1 MCLGIFSYTPP
12 ISTELCAFPIFLF
25 ILYSSSYTVE
35 ARCDIIALKGCRWFS
50 FPSLYSRELG
60 VLCKCSPCIA
70 VLNSTCFCHLS
81 VPEQECHE
89 CLIPGLL
96 GGNGILSASF
106 SCSYI
111 VWKMIT
117 TISLQ
122 QEKEVYARSKSPSN
136 YLRLPPP
143 PSSLTKMAGRAIH
156 QLLTRRLQSQSAP
169 VLSSLVSKKDQE
181 GVQSTGMKTLRAFA
195 LLGAGVTGLLSF
207 ATIASADEAEHGLA
221 CPDYPWPHSGILSSY
236 DHASIRRGHQVY
248 QQVCASCH
256 SMGLISYRD
265 LVGVAYTEEETKAMA
280 AEIEVVD
287 GPNDEGEMFTRPGK
301 LSDRF
306 PQPYSNEQ
314 AARFANGGAYPPD
327 LSLITKARH
336 NGQNYVFALLTGY
349 HDPPAG
355 VSIREGLHYN
365 PYFPGGAIAMPKML
379 NDGAVEYE
387 DGTPAT
393 EAQMGKDVVTF
404 LSWAAEPEMEERKLM
419 GFKWIFVL
427 SLALLQAGYYRRM
440 KWSVFKSR
448 KLVLDVV
455 N

>member
-1 MCLGIFSYTPP
+1 MALPAPPLLILKQDQNGPGVAGI
-12 ISTELCAFPIFLF
+12 
-25 ILYSSSYTVE
+25 
-35 ARCDIIALKGCRWFS
+35 K
-50 FPSLYSRELG
+50 SLR
-60 VLCKCSPCIA
+60 VL
-70 VLNSTCFCHLS
+70 
-81 VPEQECHE
+81 
-89 CLIPGLL
+89 
-96 GGNGILSASF
+96 
-106 SCSYI
+106 
-111 VWKMIT
+111 
-117 TISLQ
+117 
-122 QEKEVYARSKSPSN
+122 
-136 YLRLPPP
+136 
-143 PSSLTKMAGRAIH
+143 
-156 QLLTRRLQSQSAP
+156 
-169 VLSSLVSKKDQE
+169 
-181 GVQSTGMKTLRAFA
+181 A
-195 LLGAGVTGLLSF
+195 LLGAGVSGLLSF
-207 ATIASADEAEHGLA
+207 ATIASSDEAEHGLA
-221 CPDYPWPHSGILSSY
+221 CPNYPWPHSGILSSY

-256 SMGLISYRD
+256 SMSLISFRD

-280 AEIEVVD
+280 AEIEVDD

-306 PQPYSNEQ
+306 PQPYANEQ

-349 HDPPAG
+349 RDPPAG
-355 VSIREGLHYN
+355 VSLCDDVQIRDGLHYN

-379 NDGAVEYE
+379 IDGAVEYE

-427 SLALLQAGYYRRM
+427 SLALLQAAYYRRL
-440 KWSVFKSR
+440 KWSIFKSR
-448 KLVLDVV
+448 KLIVDVV

>member
-1 MCLGIFSYTPP
+1 M
-12 ISTELCAFPIFLF
+12 
-25 ILYSSSYTVE
+25 
-35 ARCDIIALKGCRWFS
+35 
-50 FPSLYSRELG
+50 
-60 VLCKCSPCIA
+60 
-70 VLNSTCFCHLS
+70 
-81 VPEQECHE
+81 
-89 CLIPGLL
+89 
-96 GGNGILSASF
+96 
-106 SCSYI
+106 
-111 VWKMIT
+111 
-117 TISLQ
+117 
-122 QEKEVYARSKSPSN
+122 KS
-136 YLRLPPP
+136 
-143 PSSLTKMAGRAIH
+143 
-156 QLLTRRLQSQSAP
+156 
-169 VLSSLVSKKDQE
+169 
-181 GVQSTGMKTLRAFA
+181 LRAFA
-195 LLGAGVTGLLSF
+195 LLGAGVSGFLSF

-221 CPDYPWPHSGILSSY
+221 CPSYPWPHKGILSSY

-256 SMGLISYRD
+256 SMSLISFRD

-336 NGQNYVFALLTGY
+336 DGQNYVFALLTGY
-349 HDPPAG
+349 RDPPAG

-379 NDGAVEYE
+379 IDGALEYE

-427 SLALLQAGYYRRM
+427 SLALLQAGYYRRLR
-440 KWSVFKSR
+440 WSVLKSR

>member
-1 MCLGIFSYTPP
+1 
-12 ISTELCAFPIFLF
+12 
-25 ILYSSSYTVE
+25 
-35 ARCDIIALKGCRWFS
+35 
-50 FPSLYSRELG
+50 
-60 VLCKCSPCIA
+60 
-70 VLNSTCFCHLS
+70 
-81 VPEQECHE
+81 
-89 CLIPGLL
+89 
-96 GGNGILSASF
+96 
-106 SCSYI
+106 
-111 VWKMIT
+111 
-117 TISLQ
+117 
-122 QEKEVYARSKSPSN
+122 
-136 YLRLPPP
+136 
-143 PSSLTKMAGRAIH
+143 MAGRAFH
-156 QLLTRRLQSQSAP
+156 QLLMRRLQSQS
-169 VLSSLVSKKDQE
+169 KDQE
-181 GVQSTGMKTLRAFA
+181 GVGSTGMKSLRAFA
-195 LLGAGVTGLLSF
+195 LLGAGVSGLLSF
-207 ATIASADEAEHGLA
+207 ATMASADEAEHGLP
-221 CPDYPWPHSGILSSY
+221 CPNYPWPHSGILSSY

-256 SMGLISYRD
+256 SMSLISYRD

-306 PQPYSNEQ
+306 PQPYANEQ

-355 VSIREGLHYN
+355 VAVTIATAPVAAMAGHLVREGGFKNDDLSIEFSSEISHEICIEIAVPLGIRDGLHYN

-393 EAQMGKDVVTF
+393 ESQMGKDVVTF
-404 LSWAAEPEMEERKLM
+404 LAWAAEPEMEERKLM

-427 SLALLQAGYYRRM
+427 SLALLQAAYYRRM
-440 KWSVFKSR
+440 RWSVLKSR

>member
-1 MCLGIFSYTPP
+1 M
-12 ISTELCAFPIFLF
+12 PIF
-25 ILYSSSYTVE
+25 
-35 ARCDIIALKGCRWFS
+35 
-50 FPSLYSRELG
+50 
-60 VLCKCSPCIA
+60 
-70 VLNSTCFCHLS
+70 FC
-81 VPEQECHE
+81 
-89 CLIPGLL
+89 
-96 GGNGILSASF
+96 
-106 SCSYI
+106 
-111 VWKMIT
+111 
-117 TISLQ
+117 LQ
-122 QEKEVYARSKSPSN
+122 VS
-136 YLRLPPP
+136 
-143 PSSLTKMAGRAIH
+143 
-156 QLLTRRLQSQSAP
+156 P
-169 VLSSLVSKKDQE
+169 VLSSYISKKGQE
-181 GVQSTGMKTLRAFA
+181 AVGSATAKSWRVLA
-195 LLGAGVTGLLSF
+195 LCGAGVSGLLSY
-207 ATIASADEAEHGLA
+207 ATIASCDEAEHGLEA
-221 CPDYPWPHSGILSSY
+221 ATYPWPHSGILNSY

-256 SMGLISYRD
+256 SMSLISFRD

-306 PQPYSNEQ
+306 PQPYANEQ

-355 VSIREGLHYN
+355 VTIREGLHYN

-387 DGTPAT
+387 KLRPHSHFPYHAYLFICYLP
-393 EAQMGKDVVTF
+393 QMGKDVVTF
-404 LSWAAEPEMEERKLM
+404 LTWAAEPEMEERKLM

-440 KWSVFKSR
+440 RWSVLKSR